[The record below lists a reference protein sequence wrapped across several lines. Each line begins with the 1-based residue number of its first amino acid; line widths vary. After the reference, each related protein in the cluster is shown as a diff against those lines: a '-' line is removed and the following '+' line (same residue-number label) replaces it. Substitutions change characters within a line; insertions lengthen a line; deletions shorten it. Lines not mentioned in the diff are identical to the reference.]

1 MSNRLATFRRYRQDI
16 FAFSRDIIGL
26 PLRPYQ
32 TKWAQYLI
40 DVIAGRRSE
49 TITVEMPRQSGKNEV
64 SSVCEVWAL
73 ARYGKAGGTI
83 VKCAPTWKPQIINSM
98 LRFDQ
103 RSGMA
108 MERLPFLRIAGSQG
122 YIKKC
127 GRAELH
133 FLSAGPNANVVG
145 ATASLLMEVDECQDV
160 KAEVYQKSFSPM
172 RASTGAPLVAYG
184 TTWDETSL
192 LEQFKASVQEGR
204 AKGKI
209 FRILPDEVAAANPAY
224 GAFVDAEVARLG
236 RDHPL
241 IKTQY
246 FLELLPN
253 AGRMLKRQQLLLMH
267 GEHAR
272 RERRTNERQIVAGL
286 DFAGADEA
294 TGDLSSLMT
303 QSSRDSV
310 ALTVGAVDW
319 VRIVEKMPPV
329 PHVSI
334 LARYEWVNV
343 NPVSLHNT
351 LYEILWQRWKVDRCH
366 CDATGIGS
374 TSTAFLAGA
383 INGKNYNDERIVAKA
398 FDSAWSTQSELAFNY
413 LAAVNGTHLID
424 YAANY
429 DIMQTA
435 YSDIAP
441 AEDPDKHAWWQRAHA
456 RLEAKP
462 SKRVRAYVPEA
473 EGHDDLLISEM
484 LMVDAAYAAGQ
495 PLTRR
500 KAKSRE
506 Y

>member
-1 MSNRLATFRRYRQDI
+1 
-16 FAFSRDIIGL
+16 
-26 PLRPYQ
+26 
-32 TKWAQYLI
+32 
-40 DVIAGRRSE
+40 
-49 TITVEMPRQSGKNEV
+49 
-64 SSVCEVWAL
+64 
-73 ARYGKAGGTI
+73 
-83 VKCAPTWKPQIINSM
+83 
-98 LRFDQ
+98 
-103 RSGMA
+103 
-108 MERLPFLRIAGSQG
+108 
-122 YIKKC
+122 
-127 GRAELH
+127 
-133 FLSAGPNANVVG
+133 
-145 ATASLLMEVDECQDV
+145 
-160 KAEVYQKSFSPM
+160 
-172 RASTGAPLVAYG
+172 
-184 TTWDETSL
+184 
-192 LEQFKASVQEGR
+192 
-204 AKGKI
+204 
-209 FRILPDEVAAANPAY
+209 
-224 GAFVDAEVARLG
+224 
-236 RDHPL
+236 
-241 IKTQY
+241 
-246 FLELLPN
+246 
-253 AGRMLKRQQLLLMH
+253 
-267 GEHAR
+267 
-272 RERRTNERQIVAGL
+272 
-286 DFAGADEA
+286 
-294 TGDLSSLMT
+294 MT

-329 PHVSI
+329 PHVTV

-343 NPVSLHNT
+343 NPVSLHST

-398 FDSAWSTQSELAFNY
+398 FDSAWNTQSELAFNY

-441 AEDPDKHAWWQRAHA
+441 ADDPDKHAWWQRAHA

-473 EGHDDLLISEM
+473 EGHDDLIISEM

-500 KAKSRE
+500 KATSRE